1 MTTKLSSLST
11 EQNAQTVEEAA
22 LVDVFASSESV
33 VEKAIADAKALQEAG
48 ETSAAIEKWRS
59 LAILVEGMDDT
70 LAAHAWFQAGSVLSD
85 AGKYAEAVV
94 AYGNVIRLQPDC
106 GKAYLHR
113 GTARNELEQY
123 KAALADLERA
133 LCLCPDVASA
143 IYSARGV
150 AQSGLGAHAA
160 ARADHALAVQLT
172 PRCALVYMNR
182 GVSKIHCGAHEAA
195 VADFDAALGLDATL
209 AGAYHLRGYVK
220 FFLSQD
226 EAAIADFDTAIRLNP
241 GNAVSYTNRGLIKHC
256 LGEREAA
263 LADYEAAI
271 RVAPNYAQPYTH
283 RAEENLYWGREAAA
297 RADLAMAL
305 KLAREAGDEAHQ
317 SYVKSRLE
325 ELDEAEEDSN

>member
-1 MTTKLSSLST
+1 MATKSTQNPLSVAVALAEVYPSSASL
-11 EQNAQTVEEAA
+11 VEKVLADAAA
-22 LVDVFASSESV
+22 LQAAGEPAAA
-33 VEKAIADAKALQEAG
+33 VEKL
-48 ETSAAIEKWRS
+48 RS

-70 LAAHAWFQAGSVLSD
+70 LAAHAWSQAGSVLSG

-106 GKAYLHR
+106 GEAYLHR
-113 GTARNELEQY
+113 GIARNELEQY
-123 KAALADLERA
+123 KVALADLERA
-133 LCLCPDVASA
+133 LCLSPDVASA

-150 AQSGLGAHAA
+150 AKSGLGQHEG
-160 ARADHALAVQLT
+160 ARAEHALAVQLA

-182 GVSKIHCGAHEAA
+182 GVSRIHCGEHEDA

-209 AGAYHLRGYVK
+209 SGAYHLRGYVK

-226 EAAIADFDTAIRLNP
+226 EAAIADFDAAIRLNP
-241 GNAVSYTNRGLIKHC
+241 RNAVSYTNRGLIKRC

-283 RAEENLYWGREAAA
+283 RAEEKLYWGREAAA
-297 RADLAMAL
+297 RADLEMAL

-317 SYVKSRLE
+317 SYVESRLE
-325 ELDEAEEDSN
+325 ELDEAKEDSN

>member
-1 MTTKLSSLST
+1 MATKSTQNLLSV
-11 EQNAQTVEEAA
+11 AAA
-22 LVDVFASSESV
+22 LAEVYPSSASL
-33 VEKAIADAKALQEAG
+33 VEKVLADAAALQAAG
-48 ETSAAIEKWRS
+48 EPAAAVEKLRS
-59 LAILVEGMDDT
+59 LAILVEGIDDT
-70 LAAHAWFQAGSVLSD
+70 LAAHAWSQAGSVLSG

-106 GKAYLHR
+106 GEAYLHR

-123 KAALADLERA
+123 KVALADLERA
-133 LCLCPDVASA
+133 LCLSPDVAAA

-150 AQSGLGAHAA
+150 AKSGLGQHEA
-160 ARADHALAVQLT
+160 ARAEHALAVQLT

-182 GVSKIHCGAHEAA
+182 GVSKIHCGEHEAA

-209 AGAYHLRGYVK
+209 SGAYHLRGYVK

-226 EAAIADFDTAIRLNP
+226 EAAIADFDAAIRLNP
-241 GNAVSYTNRGLIKHC
+241 RNAVSYTNRGLIKRC

-283 RAEENLYWGREAAA
+283 RAEEKLYSGREAAA
-297 RADLAMAL
+297 RADLEMAL

-317 SYVKSRLE
+317 SYVESRLE
-325 ELDEAEEDSN
+325 ELDEAKEDSN

>member
-1 MTTKLSSLST
+1 MATKSTQNPLSVAVALAEVYPSSASL
-11 EQNAQTVEEAA
+11 VEKVLADAAA
-22 LVDVFASSESV
+22 LQAAGEPAAA
-33 VEKAIADAKALQEAG
+33 VEKLRA
-48 ETSAAIEKWRS
+48 

-70 LAAHAWFQAGSVLSD
+70 LAAHAWSQAGSVLSG

-94 AYGNVIRLQPDC
+94 AYGDVIRLQPEC
-106 GKAYLHR
+106 GEAYLHR

-133 LCLCPDVASA
+133 LCLSPDVASA

-150 AQSGLGAHAA
+150 AKSGLGQHEA
-160 ARADHALAVQLT
+160 ARAEHALAVQLT

-182 GVSKIHCGAHEAA
+182 GVSKIHCGEHEDA

-209 AGAYHLRGYVK
+209 SGAYHLRGYVK

-226 EAAIADFDTAIRLNP
+226 EAAIADFDAAIRLNP
-241 GNAVSYTNRGLIKHC
+241 RNAVSYTNRGLIKRC

-283 RAEENLYWGREAAA
+283 RAEEKLYWGREAAA
-297 RADLAMAL
+297 RADLEMAL

-317 SYVKSRLE
+317 SYVESRLE
-325 ELDEAEEDSN
+325 ELDEAKEDSN

>member
-1 MTTKLSSLST
+1 MATKSTQNPLSVAVALAEVYPSSASL
-11 EQNAQTVEEAA
+11 VEKVLADAAA
-22 LVDVFASSESV
+22 LQAAGEPAAA
-33 VEKAIADAKALQEAG
+33 VEKL
-48 ETSAAIEKWRS
+48 RS
-59 LAILVEGMDDT
+59 LAILVEGIDDT
-70 LAAHAWFQAGSVLSD
+70 LAAHAWFQAGSVLSG

-94 AYGNVIRLQPDC
+94 AYDNVIRLQPEC
-106 GKAYLHR
+106 GEGYLHR

-133 LCLCPDVASA
+133 LCLSPDVASA

-150 AQSGLGAHAA
+150 AKSGLGQHEA
-160 ARADHALAVQLT
+160 ARAEHALAVQLT

-182 GVSKIHCGAHEAA
+182 GVSKIHCGEHEDA
-195 VADFDAALGLDATL
+195 VADFDAALDLDATL
-209 AGAYHLRGYVK
+209 SGAYHLRGYVK

-226 EAAIADFDTAIRLNP
+226 EAAIADFDAAIRLNP
-241 GNAVSYTNRGLIKHC
+241 RNAVSYTNRGLIKRC
-256 LGEREAA
+256 LGERDAA

-283 RAEENLYWGREAAA
+283 RAEEKLYWGREAAA
-297 RADLAMAL
+297 RADLEMAL

-317 SYVKSRLE
+317 SYVESRLE